1 MPHGKSKV
9 EKKKNEHLTPKE
21 NRTSKENRN
30 RIQPHGGYGGGGR
43 ATLALVL
50 QKISRNHESTS
61 IDSSDPANTR
71 LCIDFL
77 CCSKFVSLYR
87 LFPCADYSDLHLP
100 SFPFGLAFHSPL
112 GRDLFRF
119 STWFRISAFRGSGQ
133 STELL
138 IFLQLLKSVFDSWL
152 SLIRCFDFPAILDVP
167 WILDLPLFFRVSRI
181 LITGGAGFCFFP

>member
-1 MPHGKSKV
+1 MSKARPKSTEHQVSKVNRNAAEHRESRIENRKRQTSKERRTSAEHPESHMPHGKSKV

-50 QKISRNHESTS
+50 QKISRNYESTS
-61 IDSSDPANTR
+61 IDSSYPANTR

-119 STWFRISAFRGSGQ
+119 ST
-133 STELL
+133 
-138 IFLQLLKSVFDSWL
+138 
-152 SLIRCFDFPAILDVP
+152 
-167 WILDLPLFFRVSRI
+167 
-181 LITGGAGFCFFP
+181 